1 MHKVIHRLC
10 GRAGK
15 LGAACPRVRAY
26 NAGRNA
32 SVKGISS
39 VWSVIQASGW
49 PIWPLLLASI
59 LAVAIIIERAW
70 TLRRKRINPPGLLDS
85 VLEEL
90 RRGASPLE
98 LAQRLEGHS
107 PLGRVWRRGCAT
119 TVPRASDER
128 SDRGCRPGGGA
139 RARTLSHGAGDHR
152 GHLAAAGPAR
162 HHRGDDRDL
171 RVAVGGRRNPQQ
183 LAHGISVALNTTGL
197 GLIIAI
203 PATIFWRHFRA
214 YVDSLVIEM
223 EQEAV
228 RLVEVAHGERARN
241 AS

>member
-1 MHKVIHRLC
+1 M
-10 GRAGK
+10 
-15 LGAACPRVRAY
+15 
-26 NAGRNA
+26 
-32 SVKGISS
+32 
-39 VWSVIQASGW
+39 WSVIQASGW

-90 RRGASPLE
+90 RRGAYPLE

-107 PLGRVWRRGCAT
+107 PLGRV
-119 TVPRASDER
+119 
-128 SDRGCRPGGGA
+128 
-139 RARTLSHGAGDHR
+139 
-152 GHLAAAGPAR
+152 LAAGLRNYGSSREVMKEAIEDAG
-162 HHRGDDRDL
+162 
-171 RVAVGGRRNPQQ
+171 RVVAHELERYLTALGTIAAISPLLGLLGTIVGMIEIFASQSAAGANPQQ

>member
-1 MHKVIHRLC
+1 M
-10 GRAGK
+10 
-15 LGAACPRVRAY
+15 
-26 NAGRNA
+26 
-32 SVKGISS
+32 
-39 VWSVIQASGW
+39 WSVIQASGW

-107 PLGRVWRRGCAT
+107 PLGRV
-119 TVPRASDER
+119 
-128 SDRGCRPGGGA
+128 
-139 RARTLSHGAGDHR
+139 
-152 GHLAAAGPAR
+152 LAAGLRNYGSSREVMKEAIEDAG
-162 HHRGDDRDL
+162 
-171 RVAVGGRRNPQQ
+171 RVVAHELERYLTALGTIAAISPLLGLLGTIVGMIEIFASQSAVGANPQQ

-228 RLVEVAHGERARN
+228 RLVEVAHGERAGVG
-241 AS
+241 A